1 MARNPSTEVA
11 IRTKDIK
18 VPYIL
23 KKAIVRPVI
32 LGVRKAVLETGDILF
47 TDFGRFYVEAKQVS
61 KGVGSREKK
70 AKVVIRFKPSKNFVK
85 EVAARWNE
93 PLKVRVIPADSQPES
108 ASSAGGEGSAGSSAE
123 EGSAPAGSSST

>member
-1 MARNPSTEVA
+1 MEVA

-32 LGVRKAVLETGDILF
+32 LGVRKAVVDTGDILF

-70 AKVVIRFKPSKNFVK
+70 AAVVIRFKPSKKFMK
-85 EVAARWNE
+85 EVADRWNE
-93 PLKVRVIPADSQPES
+93 PLKVRVIPADSSPED
-108 ASSAGGEGSAGSSAE
+108 ASSADGDGSVDSSVDAGA
-123 EGSAPAGSSST
+123 APADSSST